1 MEEDLKAE
9 VMVEDC
15 LIVPV
20 EEKQVEQSVDDGR
33 IGLAKRALLRK
44 RNPIVLL
51 ETIVLIIGARQRC

>member
-1 MEEDLKAE
+1 MGKDIADYRTILFLKWTHLNELMEEDLKAE

-33 IGLAKRALLRK
+33 IWLSKEGTA
-44 RNPIVLL
+44 
-51 ETIVLIIGARQRC
+51 